1 MKKFVDM
8 CLSVIRYTI
17 LISLIAMDISLL
29 VAILFF
35 GARHQLSFFIMC
47 SGATFMFLSDKTD

>member
-35 GARHQLSFFIMC
+35 EARHQLSFFIMC
-47 SGATFMFLSDKTD
+47 CGATFMFLSNKTD